1 MVSASLPSES
11 VNMFREAVVMRAI
24 ETTARFFA
32 ILCGWG
38 CFILSVLIGVDVVA
52 RKFFGFSLQGT
63 DELGGY
69 VVAITAAF
77 GFSLALIQRAHTRID
92 VFLGHVPPLGL
103 ALLNVLAMTSTAGFA
118 GFMAWRTW
126 ATLDESLE
134 FGSLASTPWQTPLWI
149 PQSIWVAGLVMFA
162 VIATALAVHAAV
174 LLFADPDRLNRRY
187 GPPSLKEEIS
197 AELET
202 GVLTLGETKET
213 PR

>member
-1 MVSASLPSES
+1 
-11 VNMFREAVVMRAI
+11 MRAI

-38 CFILSVLIGVDVVA
+38 CFILSGLIGVDVVT
-52 RKFFGFSLQGT
+52 RKFFSFSLQGT

-69 VVAITAAF
+69 VVAVTAAF
-77 GFSLALIQRAHTRID
+77 GFSLALIHRSHTRID
-92 VFLGHVPPLGL
+92 VFLVHVPRLGL
-103 ALLNVLAMTSTAGFA
+103 AFLNVLAMACTAGFA

-126 ATLDESLE
+126 ATLTESLE

-162 VIATALAVHAAV
+162 GIATAFAVHALI
-174 LLFADPDRLNRRY
+174 LLVVDREKLNGRY

-197 AELET
+197 AELED
-202 GVLTLGETKET
+202 LEETAREMKET

>member
-1 MVSASLPSES
+1 
-11 VNMFREAVVMRAI
+11 MRAI

-38 CFILSVLIGVDVVA
+38 CFILSALIGVDVVA

-77 GFSLALIQRAHTRID
+77 GFSLALIQRSHTRID
-92 VFLGHVPPLGL
+92 VFLVHVPPMGL
-103 ALLNVLAMTSTAGFA
+103 ALLNVLAMACTAVFA

-162 VIATALAVHAAV
+162 VIATAFAVHAAV
-174 LLFADPDRLNRRY
+174 LLFADPDRLNHRY

-202 GVLTLGETKET
+202 GVLAPGETKET

>member
-1 MVSASLPSES
+1 
-11 VNMFREAVVMRAI
+11 MRAI

-38 CFILSVLIGVDVVA
+38 CFILSALIGVDVIS

-77 GFSLALIQRAHTRID
+77 GFSLALIHRSHTRID
-92 VFLGHVPPLGL
+92 VFLVHAPAP
-103 ALLNVLAMTSTAGFA
+103 VLAFLNLVSMTCTAGFA

-126 ATLDESLE
+126 ATLEESLE

-149 PQSIWVAGLVMFA
+149 PQSIWVVGLVIFA
-162 VIATALAVHAAV
+162 AIATVFAVHAAF
-174 LLFADPDRLNRRY
+174 LLIVDRVRLNRRY
-187 GPPSLKEEIS
+187 GPPSLKEEIN
-197 AELET
+197 AELDVRE
-202 GVLTLGETKET
+202 LSDSEAKEIT
-213 PR
+213 R